1 MPRFETLWAPSSG
14 LPGDLW
20 LSDGDFVLRQA
31 EPGTSF
37 EVWREGRWEHY
48 PPSQRDLE
56 LLYEISLAEAITRVA
71 VTASRAKV

>member
-37 EVWREGRWEHY
+37 EVWREGRWEH
-48 PPSQRDLE
+48 
-56 LLYEISLAEAITRVA
+56 
-71 VTASRAKV
+71 